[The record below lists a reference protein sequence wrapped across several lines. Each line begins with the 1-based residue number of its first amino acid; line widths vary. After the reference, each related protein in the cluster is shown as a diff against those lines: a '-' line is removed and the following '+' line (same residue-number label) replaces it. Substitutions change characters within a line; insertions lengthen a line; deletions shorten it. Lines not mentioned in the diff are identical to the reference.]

1 MKKNM
6 INSVHIEGMLYSHSL
21 EAKVTGETSKNPG
34 TPYISGTIDIVTDDA
49 CTNVVSVH
57 YTYATPVYGTS
68 GKTNPN
74 YAILS
79 DIISGKVKNITE
91 HGIENAQRL
100 RVDSNIGLNEF
111 YSDRNGED
119 ELVSVKR
126 NEGGFIHLV
135 TKIDTDE
142 KKRNMFKTDMVITG
156 VTHVDADEERNLPE
170 KVTVRGCIFDFRNAI
185 LPVEFS
191 ATSQG
196 AMNYFEGLG
205 VSNKN
210 PVFTCVWGKEV
221 ATTIT
226 RTITEES
233 AFGEPLVREVNS
245 TRRDFVITGAASEP
259 YEWDDETTIT
269 AAELTKAMTDRQ
281 TYLAAMKQRQDEYK
295 SSQNKSAAEAPK
307 AGGFN
312 F

>member
-1 MKKNM
+1 MKKSM
-6 INSVHIEGMLYSHSL
+6 INSVHLEGILYAHNL
-21 EAKVTGETSKNPG
+21 EAKVSGENSKNPG
-34 TPYISGTIDIVTDDA
+34 TPYITGTIDIATDDA
-49 CTNVVSVH
+49 HTNVVSVH
-57 YTYATPVYGTS
+57 YTYVTPMYATS
-68 GKTNPN
+68 GKSNPN

-79 DIISGKVKNITE
+79 DIISGKTKNATE
-91 HGIENAQRL
+91 HGVENAQKL

-111 YSDRNGED
+111 YSDRNGEE

-135 TKIDTDE
+135 SKIDDDE
-142 KKRNMFKTDMVITG
+142 KKRNTFTTDMVITG
-156 VTHVDADEERNLPE
+156 TTHVDADEERNLPE
-170 KVTVRGCIFDFRNAI
+170 KVTVRGCIFDFRNSI

-191 ATSQG
+191 ATSSG

-205 VSNKN
+205 ASNKE
-210 PVFTCVWGKEV
+210 PVFTKVWGREL
-221 ATTIT
+221 ATTIV

-233 AFGEPLVREVNS
+233 AFGEANVREVTS

-259 YEWDDETTIT
+259 YEWDDESTIT

-281 TYLAAMKQRQDEYK
+281 TYLATMKQRQDEYRA
-295 SSQNKSAAEAPK
+295 SQASAKNEAPK